1 MIRFAIADDEPLF
14 QKQLKEY
21 LTRYGTESDQAFS
34 IAVYD
39 DGAALLEAYRGQYDI
54 LLLDIQMKD
63 MDGMTAAK
71 RIRAIDEE
79 IVIVFITNMQQYA
92 IEGYSVGALDY
103 LLKPVTYYAFS
114 QCMERVIRRIKRKD
128 KTYLLV
134 NSPQGG
140 RKIDADELLHVEIHS
155 HLLIYH
161 TKSGDISAIGSMKEV
176 EDSLSGLP
184 FYRCNKGDLI
194 NLAHVDGIRDG
205 DAVVGGKT
213 VPVSRAKKKAFL
225 DALNRYINEA
235 RA

>member
-79 IVIVFITNMQQYA
+79 IVNVFITNMQQYA

-155 HLLIYH
+155 HSLIYH

>member
-1 MIRFAIADDEPLF
+1 
-14 QKQLKEY
+14 
-21 LTRYGTESDQAFS
+21 
-34 IAVYD
+34 
-39 DGAALLEAYRGQYDI
+39 
-54 LLLDIQMKD
+54 MKD

-155 HLLIYH
+155 HSLIYH